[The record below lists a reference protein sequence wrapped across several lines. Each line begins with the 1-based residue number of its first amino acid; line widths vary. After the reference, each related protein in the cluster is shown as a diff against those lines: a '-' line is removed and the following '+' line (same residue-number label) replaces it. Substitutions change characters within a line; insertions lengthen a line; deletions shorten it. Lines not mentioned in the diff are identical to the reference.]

1 MRLEAAVIFGPIR
14 QEFQCRL
21 VGWTPSIGLPSRCF
35 LFCFLL
41 LISFVHA
48 SAQEKKAWGEVFDRE
63 ALGWVK
69 TVCVDTSDLEGEEGG
84 EVKEFVA
91 KESQPGHLLR
101 RMPWELTDQCAG
113 ADAVI
118 RMYFSQATIKHTT
131 AMPCSDQFLTGCGK
145 TAVSFEQGVLTV
157 LLIYDR
163 ASVRVLYRT
172 EGRGERTK
180 RLALKGSFTELA
192 KDLKRAQL
200 STAPPGA
207 PKR

>member
-1 MRLEAAVIFGPIR
+1 MVFGPIR
-14 QEFQCRL
+14 QEFQCWLAGR
-21 VGWTPSIGLPSRCF
+21 TPSIKFPFRCF
-35 LFCFLL
+35 LCCFLL
-41 LISFVHA
+41 LISLVRA

-63 ALGWVK
+63 ALGWVR
-69 TVCVDTSDLEGEEGG
+69 TFCVDTSDLEGAEAR
-84 EVKEFVA
+84 EVQDFVA
-91 KESQPGHLLR
+91 KESKPGHLLR
-101 RMPWELTDQCAG
+101 QMPWELTDQCSS

-118 RMYFSQATIKHTT
+118 RSYFSQNTVQKTETI
-131 AMPCSDQFLTGCGK
+131 PCSDLTVCGGDISSSYFQQV
-145 TAVSFEQGVLTV
+145 TQVV

-200 STAPPGA
+200 LTAPRAA

>member
-1 MRLEAAVIFGPIR
+1 VIFGPIR

-21 VGWTPSIGLPSRCF
+21 VGWTPSIALPSRCF
-35 LFCFLL
+35 LLCFLL
-41 LISFVHA
+41 LISFVHG
-48 SAQEKKAWGEVFDRE
+48 SAQEKKAWGELFDRE
-63 ALGWVK
+63 AVRRVK
-69 TVCVDTSDLEGEEGG
+69 TVCVDTSYLEEREAL
-84 EVKEFVA
+84 EVKNFVA

-118 RMYFSQATIKHTT
+118 RMYFSKTDVRKTT
-131 AMPCSDQFLTGCGK
+131 AMPCSDIDVTGCGK
-145 TAVSFEQGVLTV
+145 TAVTFEQAVLTV

-200 STAPPGA
+200 LTAPPAA